1 MENTM
6 FDALFL
12 SLKVASF
19 CALLNLIPAVFT
31 GWLLARK
38 NFFGKNLLNGFL
50 HLPLV
55 MPPVTTG
62 YLLLFFLGSNGFI
75 GSFFLKT
82 LGIRIAFSQYAAII
96 ASAIVSFPLFT
107 RAVRVAIEM
116 ADYKLEQA
124 AWTLGAS
131 KTRTFFEITIPQ
143 AFPGILSGLV
153 LSFARSFGE
162 FGATITFAGNIEGE
176 TRTIPLAIY
185 SYMQVPGMESQA
197 MKLVMLSVFVSFA
210 ALFASEWLF
219 NKERQRKDDYNE
231 S

>member
-1 MENTM
+1 ML
-6 FDALFL
+6 DALIL
-12 SLKVASF
+12 SLKVAGL
-19 CALLNLIPAVFT
+19 CALLNLIPAVFV

-38 NFFGKNLLNGFL
+38 TFVGKSLLNGL
-50 HLPLV
+50 VHLPLV

-62 YLLLFFLGSNGFI
+62 YLLLYFLGSNGFI
-75 GSFFLKT
+75 GSFFLNS
-82 LGIRIAFSQYAAII
+82 LGIRLAFSQYAAIL

-116 ADYKLEQA
+116 ADFKLEQA

-131 KTRTFFEITIPQ
+131 RMRTFFEITIPQ

-185 SYMQVPGMESQA
+185 SFMQVPGMESQA
-197 MKLVMLSVFVSFA
+197 MNLVMLSVVVSFV

-219 NKERQRKDDYNE
+219 NKERQRKDQYNE